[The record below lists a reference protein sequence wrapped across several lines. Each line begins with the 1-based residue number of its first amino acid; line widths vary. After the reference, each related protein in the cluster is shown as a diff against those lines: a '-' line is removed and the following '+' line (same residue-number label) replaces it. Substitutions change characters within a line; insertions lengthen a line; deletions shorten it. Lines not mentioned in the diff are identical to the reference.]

1 MAMERREKNLF
12 REWKRKYGEQF
23 IADGVVNEAAFDAS
37 PLPRLVF
44 VLKEVDDCA
53 PGFDLRSFIEAGSP
67 KNGGHTFAPMAR
79 WVSAVRGREINFAPE
94 EERKRI
100 LLPVAVM
107 NLKKTTGGAITRY
120 GALHAAVMADREFLK
135 EQIRLYLTNPPAL
148 PVAAIRCLT
157 CFVTSW
163 AGCRWKIVPGR
174 ITAVWMAG
182 VWLSVFITPMQKSA
196 DWPHVS
202 RRPLKN

>member
-1 MAMERREKNLF
+1 MERREENLF

-135 EQIRLYLTNPPAL
+135 EQIRLYLDKP
-148 PVAAIRCLT
+148 T
-157 CFVTSW
+157 CFACCGNQVFDLFCDVM

-202 RRPLKN
+202 GRPLKN